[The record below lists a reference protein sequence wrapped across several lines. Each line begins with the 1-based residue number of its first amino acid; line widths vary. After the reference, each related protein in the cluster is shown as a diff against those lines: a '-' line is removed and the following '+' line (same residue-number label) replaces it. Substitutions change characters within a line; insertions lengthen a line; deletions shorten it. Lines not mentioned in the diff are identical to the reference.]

1 MPTTLLVVFEQ
12 WMPTTVTYVF
22 VGSGCLVSTTFMFT
36 LTVDVA
42 TIANHRMFCKLT
54 MVRCAMIYLRGVIKC
69 ASMLSLSVDSLSI
82 FKSLTEIGSLRNG
95 NCVRANTMR
104 CNAL

>member
-1 MPTTLLVVFEQ
+1 
-12 WMPTTVTYVF
+12 
-22 VGSGCLVSTTFMFT
+22 MFT

-69 ASMLSLSVDSLSI
+69 ARVLSLSVDSLSI
-82 FKSLTEIGSLRNG
+82 FESMTEIGSLRNG
-95 NCVRANTMR
+95 DCVRANTTR
-104 CNAL
+104 CNAPYRPITVRCLSNDNVSERRVNYR